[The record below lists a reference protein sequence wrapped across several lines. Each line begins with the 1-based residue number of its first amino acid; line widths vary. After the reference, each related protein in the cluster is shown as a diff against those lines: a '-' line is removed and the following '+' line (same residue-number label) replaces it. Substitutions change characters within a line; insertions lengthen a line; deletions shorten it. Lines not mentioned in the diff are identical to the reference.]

1 MKTHTFYFIIAVISF
16 LSSSC
21 SDLILGDDERI
32 DRTIE
37 ISDINKIQ
45 IESVFYIEL
54 VQDTE
59 EYIIATGSEDQLDKL
74 KIRSEGNTSFLEHNY
89 TNLLKN
95 YTPINLE
102 IHLKDIKTITVQSPS
117 NISNTEIMNINN
129 LDIYVIYGTELV
141 EMNLNLNCEKLTLD
155 VRGGVNGKFEFKGEC
170 PEASYVINGAT
181 NIEATDFKTQNT
193 SIGQNSIGEA
203 YLFAE
208 QKIKATIY
216 SFGNIYYKGNPE
228 IVINRVQINNQSP
241 TAELIPI
248 E

>member
-1 MKTHTFYFIIAVISF
+1 MKTYKFYFIIAVISF

-21 SDLILGDDERI
+21 SDFILGEDERI
-32 DRTIE
+32 DKTIE

-54 VQDTE
+54 VQDTA
-59 EYIIATGSEDQLDKL
+59 EYIIATGSQSQLKEL
-74 KIRSEGNTSFLEHNY
+74 KILGKDNTCSLEHNY
-89 TNLLKN
+89 TSLVKN

-102 IHLKDIKTITVQSPS
+102 IHLKDIKTITVKSPS
-117 NISNTEIMNINN
+117 NISNTETINIDGI
-129 LDIYVIYGTELV
+129 DIYVTADTELV
-141 EMNLNLNCEKLTLD
+141 EMNLNLNCQKLSLD
-155 VRGGVNGKFEFKGEC
+155 VRGGVSGKFEFKGEC
-170 PEASYVINGAT
+170 TKASYVINGTT

-193 SIGQNSIGEA
+193 SIGQNSIGEV

-208 QKIKATIY
+208 QKITATIY

-228 IVINRVQINNQSP
+228 IEIKRVQINNQSP

-248 E
+248 N